1 MPIPEELQASWDEAA
16 QQMDKGDPEKA
27 LETLR
32 LAWGSIENDNQ
43 RARTLRL
50 AADAGSEMGLLDER
64 NQKSHWQKAYKNYS
78 KSLSLNS
85 GDKETRRSMN
95 KLASMMDERSISLG
109 LGFNMFDE
117 GNPTPLGVLVI
128 LVSLGIAL
136 SSFKLITDI
145 FDDRDNPE
153 VVFAVQYTVD
163 GQKIE
168 GEIVIE
174 LYKHEAPL
182 HVESFI
188 SHVNN
193 FQYDMTEFHRIID
206 GFMIQGGDIEGR
218 SGAGGYSAIYY
229 GMCNGVEKPE
239 NECAL
244 EDWTI
249 PHEHDNGLK
258 HTEGAIAAAHAGVN
272 TDGSQF
278 YIIPSDGCGE
288 SINPSTGMVVPCH
301 LDADEP
307 VVDPQTGEE
316 YEKDCTGEETPQRND
331 DGSCHTVFGYV
342 VSGMEH
348 VNSISKVPTTASDSP
363 ADKVTLISAQN
374 RT

>member
-136 SSFKLITDI
+136 
-145 FDDRDNPE
+145 
-153 VVFAVQYTVD
+153 
-163 GQKIE
+163 
-168 GEIVIE
+168 
-174 LYKHEAPL
+174 
-182 HVESFI
+182 
-188 SHVNN
+188 
-193 FQYDMTEFHRIID
+193 
-206 GFMIQGGDIEGR
+206 
-218 SGAGGYSAIYY
+218 
-229 GMCNGVEKPE
+229 
-239 NECAL
+239 
-244 EDWTI
+244 
-249 PHEHDNGLK
+249 
-258 HTEGAIAAAHAGVN
+258 
-272 TDGSQF
+272 
-278 YIIPSDGCGE
+278 
-288 SINPSTGMVVPCH
+288 
-301 LDADEP
+301 
-307 VVDPQTGEE
+307 
-316 YEKDCTGEETPQRND
+316 
-331 DGSCHTVFGYV
+331 
-342 VSGMEH
+342 
-348 VNSISKVPTTASDSP
+348 
-363 ADKVTLISAQN
+363 
-374 RT
+374 